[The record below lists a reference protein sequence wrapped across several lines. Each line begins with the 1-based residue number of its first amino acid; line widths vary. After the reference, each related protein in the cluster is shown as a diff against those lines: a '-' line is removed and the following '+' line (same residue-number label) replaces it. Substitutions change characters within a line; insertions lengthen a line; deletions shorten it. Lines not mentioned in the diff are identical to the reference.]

1 MFPTLRRRNR
11 PSPIP
16 AVPAMTH
23 EPHDAAGVLSS
34 PSGARE
40 PRTALRRPLRGL
52 AGGGRIVGL
61 RRRLSTVVAAA
72 VCALAA
78 SAATAHGGD
87 EAQHLVQHVTAQVI
101 EELEAQRES
110 IREDPERLYELVD
123 RLVLP
128 YFNFERMSRRVLG
141 KRWKKAT
148 PDQRMRFVAAF
159 RTRLVRTYATV
170 LNEYTGQ
177 ALTYLDSI
185 PRKEGEVV
193 VPVDIQMTGS
203 QRVRVAYA
211 MHWSGEHGSA
221 EEWRVFDVAIDGVSL
236 VTNYRSSFRAEI
248 ARNGIEGLIARL
260 ESQNAGTN

>member
-16 AVPAMTH
+16 ATPAMTH
-23 EPHDAAGVLSS
+23 EAHDAHDAAGVLSS

-40 PRTALRRPLRGL
+40 PRTALRRPVRGL
-52 AGGGRIVGL
+52 TGGGRIIGL
-61 RRRLSTVVAAA
+61 RRRLPTVVAAA
-72 VCALAA
+72 CVLAA
-78 SAATAHGGD
+78 SAATAHSGN
-87 EAQHLVQHVTAQVI
+87 EAQHLVQHVTSQVI

-110 IREDPERLYELVD
+110 IRDDPERLYELVD

-128 YFNFERMSRRVLG
+128 YFDFERMSRRVLG

-148 PDQRMRFVAAF
+148 PDQQMRFVAAF

-177 ALTYLDSI
+177 TLTYLDPI

-193 VPVDIQMTGS
+193 IPVDIRMKGS
-203 QRVRVAYA
+203 QSVRVAYA
-211 MHWSGEHGSA
+211 MHGSGE
-221 EEWRVFDVAIDGVSL
+221 EWSVFDVAIDGVSL

-260 ESQNAGTN
+260 ESQSAGTN